1 MESVEELP
9 VAPETPSA
17 ELSSRILRFNFN
29 DRPQEN
35 ETKLERRK
43 STRKSTRKSK
53 RDEPYSKMKSSR
65 SQGKKPLQ
73 KYCFYLSEFYVKSMS
88 V

>member
-65 SQGKKPLQ
+65 SQGKKSRNI
-73 KYCFYLSEFYVKSMS
+73 FFTYLSEFYVKSMFF
-88 V
+88 

>member
-43 STRKSTRKSK
+43 STRKSVRKSK

-65 SQGKKPLQ
+65 SQGNKK
-73 KYCFYLSEFYVKSMS
+73 YFSYLTEFYVKSMNC
-88 V
+88 VFV

>member
-1 MESVEELP
+1 M
-9 VAPETPSA
+9 APETPSA

-65 SQGKKPLQ
+65 SQGKKNH
-73 KYCFYLSEFYVKSMS
+73 CRNNFSDLSEFYVKSMS